1 MLDERHKE
9 NNLTRLKIGNTV
21 LSRCLPFPKVLL
33 RQIVLFMELQE
44 MLRLR
49 DRRRPDLSSGGHLW
63 HLQRPLLGD
72 FLGGGARV
80 LALTHQA
87 ELFTDLGFQVAR
99 LAALTVPRG
108 LRQKANGTEE
118 DDAHEWF
125 PFYRVFTVLWPDNHA
140 NGRDVSVSLP
150 F

>member
-1 MLDERHKE
+1 MLE
-9 NNLTRLKIGNTV
+9 V
-21 LSRCLPFPKVLL
+21 
-33 RQIVLFMELQE
+33 
-44 MLRLR
+44 
-49 DRRRPDLSSGGHLW
+49 DLSGGGHLR
-63 HLQRPLLGD
+63 HLQHPLLDD
-72 FLGGGARV
+72 FLSGGTRV

-125 PFYRVFTVLWPDNHA
+125 PFYRVFTMLWPDNHT
-140 NGRDVSVSLP
+140 NRRGISVSLP